1 MLRNIDKLLMKRIF
15 LFYNDIRL
23 ELKVYLEY
31 DNDMFYLKIM

>member
-1 MLRNIDKLLMKRIF
+1 MLRNIDKLLKKRIF

>member
-1 MLRNIDKLLMKRIF
+1 MLRNIDKLLKKRIF
-15 LFYNDIRL
+15 LFYNDIRV

>member
-1 MLRNIDKLLMKRIF
+1 MIN